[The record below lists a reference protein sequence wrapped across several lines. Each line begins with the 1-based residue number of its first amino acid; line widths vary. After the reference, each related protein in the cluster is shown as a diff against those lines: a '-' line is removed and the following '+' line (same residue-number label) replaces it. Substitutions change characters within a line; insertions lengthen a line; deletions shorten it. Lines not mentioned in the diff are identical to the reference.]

1 MSSQPGAH
9 SPCRQRC
16 RKRSIKFS
24 NLAAA
29 TKKSITGQKRAQC
42 AKIKI
47 GNSPASLRV
56 HTQMTDSTQSPTYL
70 ADPIHESILIQEHER
85 LIIDSPMFQRLRKI
99 RQLGNVFLLF
109 PGALHTRFEHSIG
122 VMHIAGQYF
131 DALFR
136 RIRSESNEVSK
147 ALDNVRRVVR
157 LAGLLH
163 DIGHGPFSHLYESF
177 LSKRTARDLL
187 RKDEDTKADLSIPKS
202 WFETIENTKR
212 QEWCERKLEH
222 EHYSCAII
230 SYIVKSLHESS
241 EAPANYYYDGIDQDI
256 CSLLD
261 ETIPST
267 GRFDSW
273 LSELATP
280 KGGILAGA
288 NTESLKRCLHAIIS
302 SDFDADKLDYLQRD
316 AYYCGIKSN
325 AIDLHY
331 IFNSIQIA
339 KDGKNICYV
348 SIPQKLIP
356 SFEHVLIIRRQM
368 YARVYMHRVN
378 STFDHLLLQA
388 LNNVF
393 QEKQDST
400 FVNNAI
406 DFLSRTDDWLIEQ
419 AFIVASTAAKKIDK
433 NLDGLTKAELASLM
447 YFTRTMPVKVL
458 EKIIPLVEKSE
469 HEILFKAH
477 CEATGVKDP
486 EIVSPKI
493 KELTNTL
500 RDGIKS
506 DRPEDGIFRVE
517 SSLKKVEPTN
527 IGYKSDVLHSSLWRD
542 ATVRLIAFQS
552 LKESAMDSKRN
563 LTRRVRLRFG

>member
-1 MSSQPGAH
+1 
-9 SPCRQRC
+9 
-16 RKRSIKFS
+16 
-24 NLAAA
+24 
-29 TKKSITGQKRAQC
+29 
-42 AKIKI
+42 
-47 GNSPASLRV
+47 
-56 HTQMTDSTQSPTYL
+56 MTDSTQSPTYL

-122 VMHIAGQYF
+122 VMHVAGQYF

-136 RIRSESNEVSK
+136 RIRSGPNKVIN

-163 DIGHGPFSHLYESF
+163 DIGHGPFSHLYENF
-177 LSKRTARDLL
+177 FSKRTAQDLL
-187 RKDEDTKADLSIPKS
+187 RKNEDTKADLSIPRS
-202 WFETIENTKR
+202 WFETMENTKQ

-230 SYIVKSLHESS
+230 SYIVKSLREPS
-241 EAPANYYYDGIDQDI
+241 EPSEPAADYYYEGIDQDI

-273 LSELATP
+273 LSELANHE
-280 KGGILAGA
+280 GGILAGA

-302 SDFDADKLDYLQRD
+302 SDLDADKLDYLQRD

-331 IFNSIQIA
+331 IFNSIKIT
-339 KDGKNICYV
+339 KDSKNICYV

-388 LNNVF
+388 LNSAF
-393 QEKQDST
+393 QEEQDSA
-400 FVNNAI
+400 FVNNSI
-406 DFLSRTDDWLIEQ
+406 DFLSRTDDWLIEK
-419 AFIVASTAAKKIDK
+419 AFLVASNAAKKIDK
-433 NLDGLTKAELASLM
+433 NLDNLTKTELASLM

-477 CEATGVKDP
+477 CESIGVKDP
-486 EIVSPKI
+486 EIVSPRI

-517 SSLKKVEPTN
+517 SALKKVEPTN

-542 ATVRLIAFQS
+542 ATVRLIAFRS